1 MDTDLARMGWWDWL
15 GVIAF
20 GLGIMAIPTI
30 LQMWFGRRKLIA
42 SFRVE
47 HRDADRSLQ
56 IFLTNPPLKEGSW
69 LDKIGVERNDIKS
82 LSVSFRITIAGGADI
97 IPVHHAALF
106 TDANPDVLAWR
117 IALPPTYVG
126 AATTVIVSWNSS
138 KRTAVVPPDRLRT
151 ARVLPAGR
159 YIARFVFSVNG
170 KTRIVTRSFIVGIGA
185 DDLKWVMP
193 NAANLHAPDE
203 VSVLEVRARE

>member
-1 MDTDLARMGWWDWL
+1 MPFFGGIRWWDVL

-47 HRDADRSLQ
+47 HRDANRSLQ

-97 IPVHHAALF
+97 IPTHHAALF

-117 IALPPTYVG
+117 ISLPPTYVG
-126 AATTVIVSWNSS
+126 AATTVIVVWDSS
-138 KRTAVVPPDRLRT
+138 KKTASVPPDRLRT
-151 ARVLPAGR
+151 DIVLPANR

-170 KTRIVTRSFIVGIGA
+170 RTRIVERSFIVGAGA
-185 DDLKWVMP
+185 DDLRWIIP
-193 NAANLHAPDE
+193 SAANLDTLDQ
-203 VSVLEVRARE
+203 VSVL